1 MEPNVILS
9 SEDNHSYILDNFK
22 KIQNKPKNC
31 DVIIQCNN
39 GQVYCTKV
47 LLAAGSSFWREVL
60 ADNDN
65 DAFVFFPESNVR
77 TMRNLIK
84 FFSSGM
90 VNMNHQEYYEI
101 RDSISIL
108 MPEMDIKQF
117 DMILREKFKHL
128 EDLCRDW
135 LPNLQQY
142 DVDKEVKRAEMKRLR
157 REVKQ
162 KQNKA
167 DCLNCHVHCPKPKKR
182 GLESYK
188 SFDTFEI
195 DDEEKDYVCNI
206 CLSRFSR
213 KEARDNHVK
222 NIHFKEQTYLCKVC
236 GKQLASK
243 NGLEAHMNLHTDQP
257 KHKCPECDKNYKT
270 NSDLLKH
277 CRAKGHMFPEIEAEE
292 VTEADL
298 RTKCTICHKYV
309 LHFERHMN
317 VYHCRKF
324 KCHKCSFTTDRKDSL
339 DKHMQLVHKLFN
351 KKLGSIS
358 KNMKAKDKYGCF
370 DCGNEYDKEEDI
382 VDHITM
388 LKDCNEI
395 KCDQCDKIF
404 TLRYN
409 LNRHIRDV
417 HDRKSYKCPHCDKEY
432 SQERNRDRHAKN
444 CRKHYK

>member
-1 MEPNVILS
+1 MEPNVIFS
-9 SEDNHSYILDNFK
+9 SEEVRNDIFETFK
-22 KIQNKPKNC
+22 KIQNKPKKC

-47 LLAAGSSFWREVL
+47 LLAAWSTFWREVL

-65 DAFVFFPESNVR
+65 DAVIFFPESNVS
-77 TMRNLIK
+77 TMRQLIK
-84 FFSSGM
+84 CLSTGINKMSYQDYIE
-90 VNMNHQEYYEI
+90 V
-101 RDSISIL
+101 RDTLNSF
-108 MPEMDIKQF
+108 MPDIQKF
-117 DMILREKFKHL
+117 DVITN
-128 EDLCRDW
+128 DD
-135 LPNLQQY
+135 Y
-142 DVDKEVKRAEMKRLR
+142 DVEVDRALKKLPR
-157 REVKQ
+157 KGS
-162 KQNKA
+162 NKNISG
-167 DCLNCHVHCPKPKKR
+167 CLKCQIHCPKPKHR
-182 GLESYK
+182 GIESMK
-188 SFDTFEI
+188 AFEAFEI
-195 DDEEKDYVCNI
+195 DDEEKDYTCQY

-213 KEARDNHVK
+213 KEARDNHIK
-222 NIHFKEQTYLCKVC
+222 NIHLKEQTYFCKVC
-236 GKQLASK
+236 GKELASK
-243 NGLEAHMNLHTDQP
+243 NGLESHMNSHTDQ
-257 KHKCPECDKNYKT
+257 KKYKCPECEKIYNFHS
-270 NSDLLKH
+270 NLLKH
-277 CRAKGHMFPEIEAEE
+277 CRAKGHKFPEPEAEQPTKNIE
-292 VTEADL
+292 SPLT
-298 RTKCTICHKYV
+298 TKCTICHKYV

-324 KCHKCSFTTDRKDSL
+324 KCHKCNFTTDRKDSL
-339 DKHMQLVHKLFN
+339 DKHMQLIHKLFN

-358 KNMKAKDKYGCF
+358 KNLKAKDKYGCF